1 MLRRDCGSIPHLYN
15 RSSEHCSP
23 LSGVLLSSRHLH
35 LMTPRLDVACDNTGF
50 ATQRSTSRD
59 VFPFHHHSMFS
70 IHQFNSVQ
78 PTTAGGFQILSG
90 CFVSADFVFSINPQF
105 PIYVSPKDLIQATG
119 QYLISKRKMSPQ
131 CYWLVAHQDG
141 HHLCTHAKS
150 CRWQLRGK
158 WSVTNN
164 HEMKTRVNE

>member
-1 MLRRDCGSIPHLYN
+1 MIWRKIVATGLRVYPFFAQELSIARHYLGSYPCLCPIHSN
-15 RSSEHCSP
+15 
-23 LSGVLLSSRHLH
+23 LH
-35 LMTPRLDVACDNTGF
+35 LMTPGLDVACDNTSF
-50 ATQRSTSRD
+50 SQRSTSRD
-59 VFPFHHHSMFS
+59 VFPFHHHSTFS

-78 PTTAGGFQILSG
+78 PTTGGRFQILSG

-131 CYWLVAHQDG
+131 RYWLVAHQDG

-150 CRWQLRGK
+150 CRWQLRGR
-158 WSVTNN
+158 SGV
-164 HEMKTRVNE
+164 